1 MVFIVKYWY
10 LLVITVTNAFQK
22 ILDKSWHKP
31 KKIWVDKGSEV
42 YNKSMKF
49 WLEDDSIETYPINN
63 GGKSIDTERS
73 IKTVKIKIYKHMT

>member
-1 MVFIVKYWY
+1 
-10 LLVITVTNAFQK
+10 
-22 ILDKSWHKP
+22 
-31 KKIWVDKGSEV
+31 
-42 YNKSMKF
+42 MKF